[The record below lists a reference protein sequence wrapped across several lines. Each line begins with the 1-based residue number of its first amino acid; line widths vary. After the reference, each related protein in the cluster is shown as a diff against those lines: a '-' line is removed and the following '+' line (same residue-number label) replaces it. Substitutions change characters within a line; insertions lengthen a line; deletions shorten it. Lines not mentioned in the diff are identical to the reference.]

1 MEKILII
8 DDSKANRLVL
18 SNVLS
23 EKYTVKTAENGEDGI
38 SCAKSFTP
46 DLILLDIVM
55 PGIDGYSVCKEL
67 KKDEVLKEIPII
79 FLTSQDDTNDIVKAY
94 EIGGADYVLK
104 PYNFLELELRIKTQ
118 INLKKTYEKLNTC
131 NEQKAELVSKMEEMI
146 NNNSAEVAKLNSPE
160 EKISSLTQFKE
171 DMLSQVKNFINE

>member
-23 EKYTVKTAENGEDGI
+23 EKYNVETAANGEEGI
-38 SCAKSFTP
+38 DIAKSFNP

-55 PGIDGYSVCKEL
+55 PGIDGYLVCKEL
-67 KKDEVLKEIPII
+67 KKEEELKEIPVI
-79 FLTSQDDTNDIVKAY
+79 FLTSKDDTDDIVKAY
-94 EIGGADYVLK
+94 KVGGSDYVLK

-118 INLKKTYEKLNTC
+118 VNLKKTYEKLNAC
-131 NEQKAELVSKMEEMI
+131 NEKKAEFVSKIETMI
-146 NNNSAEVAKLNSPE
+146 DKNSAEVAKLNSPE
-160 EKISSLTQFKE
+160 EKISSLNKFKE
-171 DMLSQVKNFINE
+171 DMLSQVKSFINE